1 MRSITGLHA
10 IEEYIKKLLD
20 ADSETSSL
28 PTLVYSRKSHRIDEL
43 LALARDAK
51 IPTARAD
58 EGEIDSRVGKGA
70 HRGAILEVPYTIEY
84 VESLREFTESAI
96 PDPSVVL
103 LLDGVTDPH
112 NLGAILRSADQ
123 FGTDLVIIPARR
135 SARVN
140 DTVLKTSAGAA
151 IQVPLVT
158 VTNLTRAIKD
168 LQEVGFWIYGGDMAG
183 GSAPSARLSGKV
195 GLVVGSEG
203 AGLSRLVRES
213 CDDLVRIPSFGSVD
227 SLNVS
232 VAAGVLLYEI
242 RRQQGFFS
250 E

>member
-10 IEEYIKKLLD
+10 IEEYIKKIGG
-20 ADSETSSL
+20 SEAESPAK

-43 LALARDAK
+43 LTQAQDAK
-51 IPTARAD
+51 LPTARAD
-58 EGEIDSRVGKGA
+58 EGELDSRVGKGV
-70 HRGAILEVPYTIEY
+70 HRGAILEVPYTVEY
-84 VESLREFTESAI
+84 VESLREFTQSPI
-96 PDPSVVL
+96 PDTSVVL

-123 FGTDLVIIPARR
+123 FGTDLVVIPARR
-135 SARVN
+135 SAHVN

-151 IQVPLVT
+151 SQVPMIT

-183 GSAPSARLSGKV
+183 GSASSANLSGKV

-203 AGLSRLVRES
+203 SGLSRLVSES
-213 CDDLVRIPSFGSVD
+213 CDNLVRIPSFGTID

-232 VAAGVLLYEI
+232 VATGVLLYEI
-242 RRQQGFFS
+242 RRQQGLFN